1 MKLLKTTLTRR
12 LLQNVI
18 ICNLGGIQL
27 PEKNG
32 LTLVKKTLTTTTLDI
47 NLFQFREFFCLIKS
61 ALQVFI
67 YIFSDKTYDFCAM
80 LPVNWTI

>member
-1 MKLLKTTLTRR
+1 MELLKTTLTRR
-12 LLQNVI
+12 LLQNVMT
-18 ICNLGGIQL
+18 CNLGGIQI

-47 NLFQFREFFCLIKS
+47 NLFQFWEFCLIKS

-67 YIFSDKTYDFCAM
+67 YIFLDKTYDFCAM